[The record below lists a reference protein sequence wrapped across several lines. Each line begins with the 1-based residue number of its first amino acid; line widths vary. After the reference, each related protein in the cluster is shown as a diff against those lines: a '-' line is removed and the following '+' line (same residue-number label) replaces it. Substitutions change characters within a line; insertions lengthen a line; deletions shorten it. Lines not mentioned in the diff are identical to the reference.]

1 MSETHIVI
9 MAGGVGSRLY
19 PLSTPERPKQ
29 FLDILECGKTLLQL
43 TYQRFL
49 AVDPDAEFWVV
60 TSHDYG
66 HYVREQL
73 PSVDD
78 DHILLEPVARNT
90 APCIAYA
97 CSKIALRSPEAKVI
111 VTPADAYVPDHE
123 AFARTLTSA
132 LSFASEN
139 EALVCVGID
148 PDRPETG
155 YGYIN
160 ASPSARPDEVT
171 KVISF
176 KEKPDLATAESY
188 LAAGGYYWNAGIFV
202 WNVRTVMS
210 ELRLFA
216 PQICGV
222 MDKLAPSLYS
232 PGEQDAL
239 NELFPQCDRISVDY
253 ALMEKS
259 SKVHM
264 VPGKWMWSDLGGF
277 AALAKITGK
286 DYSKYLK

>member
-1 MSETHIVI
+1 

-19 PLSTPERPKQ
+19 PLSTPEMPKQ
-29 FLDILECGKTLLQL
+29 FIDLLDCGKTLLQL

-49 AVDPDAEFWVV
+49 AVDPNADFWVV
-60 TSHDYG
+60 TSADYG
-66 HYVREQL
+66 HFVREQV
-73 PSVDD
+73 PSIDE

-97 CSKIALRSPEAKVI
+97 CTKIASRYPDANVI
-111 VTPADAYVPDHE
+111 VTPADAYVHDYT
-123 AFARTLTSA
+123 AFAGTLRSA
-132 LSFASEN
+132 LSFVSEN
-139 EALVCVGID
+139 DALVCVGID

-160 ASPSARPDEVT
+160 ASPSAKPDEVT

-176 KEKPDLATAESY
+176 KEKPDLVTAESY

-202 WNVRTVMS
+202 WNAHTVLA
-210 ELRLFA
+210 ELRKYA
-216 PQICGV
+216 PQICGI
-222 MDKLAPSLYS
+222 MDKLTPYLYG
-232 PGEQDAL
+232 PEEQSAL
-239 NELFPQCDRISVDY
+239 SELFPQCDKISVDY

-264 VPGKWMWSDLGGF
+264 VPGKWLWSDLGGF
-277 AALAKITGK
+277 AALSKITGK
-286 DYSKYLK
+286 DYSIFLK

>member
-1 MSETHIVI
+1 
-9 MAGGVGSRLY
+9 MAGGVGSRLF
-19 PLSTPERPKQ
+19 PISTPERPKQ

-43 TYQRFL
+43 TYERFR

-60 TSHDYG
+60 TSSDYG
-66 HYVREQL
+66 RYVREQL

-78 DHILLEPVARNT
+78 DHILLEPMARNT

-97 CSKIALRSPEAKVI
+97 CTKISVRCPDANVI
-111 VTPADAYVPDHE
+111 VTPADAYVPDLT
-123 AFARTLTSA
+123 AFSKTLRSA
-132 LSFASEN
+132 LSFVEGK

-160 ASPSARPDEVT
+160 ASPEAIPDEVT
-171 KVISF
+171 AVISF
-176 KEKPDLATAESY
+176 KEKPDLATADSY

-202 WNVRTVMS
+202 WNVRTLLS
-210 ELRLFA
+210 EMRRYA
-216 PQICGV
+216 PQICGI
-222 MDKLAPSLYS
+222 MDRLTPYLYGPEEQLAL
-232 PGEQDAL
+232 D
-239 NELFPQCDRISVDY
+239 ELFPQCDRISIDY

-259 SKVHM
+259 SKVYM

-277 AALAKITGK
+277 TALSKITGK